1 MKALVTGAAGFVGR
15 HLVRRLK
22 ETGAE
27 VIPVDIRP
35 VGGAIRVDVTDER
48 SLSALM
54 MKERPEAVFHLAA
67 RISAPE
73 SVVDPIKYFHNNAIG
88 TAVALE
94 AARQADVSLFI
105 YISSLAVY
113 GEPAALP
120 ITEASAVAP
129 VNPYGASKLMGEEA
143 VKVYNATYGM
153 HYLIFRPSNIYGIG
167 QNPEYAGVIAAFV
180 KAISEGRR
188 PIIYGDGL
196 QTRDFIS
203 VDDVSELL
211 NLAVT
216 TGKARN
222 DTFNLAAGRSLNI
235 RELLNLVTSVSGL
248 RVDPIYSRGRP
259 GDIRRSEVSNQRV
272 KEAFDWKPMK
282 ELRDGITEL
291 LKWEGKGATTNCQ

>member
-27 VIPVDIRP
+27 VIAVDIRP
-35 VGGAIRVDVTDER
+35 VGGAIRVDVTDGR

-67 RISAPE
+67 HISAPE

-113 GEPAALP
+113 GEPTVLP
-120 ITEASAVAP
+120 ITEASPVAP

-143 VKVYNATYGM
+143 VKVYNATYGL

-180 KAISEGRR
+180 KAVSEGRR

-196 QTRDFIS
+196 QTRDFI
-203 VDDVSELL
+203 DVKDVAELL
-211 NLAVT
+211 AIAGTKRKVI
-216 TGKARN
+216 
-222 DTFNLAAGRSLNI
+222 DQTFNVSSGISVNI
-235 RELLNLVTSVSGL
+235 RELLGTVTSAAKKGQL
-248 RVDPIYSRGRP
+248 IPIYKPKRP
-259 GDIRRSEVSNQRV
+259 GDIRRSEVSNQRAR
-272 KEAFDWKPMK
+272 EAFNWSPRYRLS
-282 ELRDGITEL
+282 EEIHEL
-291 LKWEGKGATTNCQ
+291 LKWQADER